1 MTSVSA
7 ENETTK
13 SKRVRDKRQKRKMTG
28 KWAGETSVF
37 MEHVYVPGTELGV
50 YMVTPD
56 TVPQGGTIGL

>member
-1 MTSVSA
+1 
-7 ENETTK
+7 
-13 SKRVRDKRQKRKMTG
+13 
-28 KWAGETSVF
+28 